1 MAEPLNFASLNLS
14 EHILKAI
21 DEQSY
26 QQPTLIQQQ
35 AIPLVLKGRDLL
47 AAARTG
53 TGKSAAFA
61 LPLLHRLAQGSSA
74 KSNQV
79 RSLILV
85 PTRELAVQVAE
96 SVQSYA
102 KYLPLRTTLAY
113 GGVKIN
119 PQMMQMR
126 KGVDVLVATPGR
138 LLDLYRQNA
147 IKFHQLEVFV
157 LDEADRMLDMGFI
170 ADIRKIMDVLPRR
183 RQNLLFSAT
192 FSEDI
197 RKLARKL
204 LNNPVEVSTGAP
216 NAAAKTVDHW
226 IVPVDKKK
234 KPVLLLHLLGEN
246 SWSQALIFIRTKQ
259 AAARLTRYLKGE
271 GIKTAEIHGNKT
283 QSARQRALAA
293 FKDGDVSVLV
303 ATDLAA
309 RGLDIEQL
317 PVVINFDLPDVAQD
331 YIHRTG
337 RTGRAGLSGQA
348 VSLVSADE
356 FDRLTD
362 IEHLLKRLLLRK
374 LIDGF
379 EPSHDVPESRLWR
392 KKKKLK
398 KTEKSEKPGI
408 QQKDAAKSNTTSR
421 RSIINHKK
429 RDTNK
434 RTTVRKKTA
443 RRQK

>member
-183 RQNLLFSAT
+183 RQNL
-192 FSEDI
+192 
-197 RKLARKL
+197 R
-204 LNNPVEVSTGAP
+204 
-216 NAAAKTVDHW
+216 
-226 IVPVDKKK
+226 
-234 KPVLLLHLLGEN
+234 
-246 SWSQALIFIRTKQ
+246 
-259 AAARLTRYLKGE
+259 
-271 GIKTAEIHGNKT
+271 
-283 QSARQRALAA
+283 
-293 FKDGDVSVLV
+293 
-303 ATDLAA
+303 
-309 RGLDIEQL
+309 
-317 PVVINFDLPDVAQD
+317 
-331 YIHRTG
+331 
-337 RTGRAGLSGQA
+337 
-348 VSLVSADE
+348 
-356 FDRLTD
+356 
-362 IEHLLKRLLLRK
+362 
-374 LIDGF
+374 
-379 EPSHDVPESRLWR
+379 
-392 KKKKLK
+392 
-398 KTEKSEKPGI
+398 
-408 QQKDAAKSNTTSR
+408 
-421 RSIINHKK
+421 
-429 RDTNK
+429 
-434 RTTVRKKTA
+434 
-443 RRQK
+443 